1 MVWVLPSG
9 LKEVWR
15 MTLVKWEP
23 FRELMAMQ
31 DRMTRLFDDTLSHLW
46 KGEAGQGGWSPRVDV
61 VERGNEVILKAD
73 LPEMSQDEIGI
84 KVEDGTLTIEGE
96 EISKETNEENY
107 IQIERPYGTFRRAF
121 TIPRMID
128 QEKIKAS
135 YKDGV
140 LRIVLPKKEH
150 VYPKQISVE
159 T

>member
-1 MVWVLPSG
+1 
-9 LKEVWR
+9 

-31 DRMTRLFDDTLSHLW
+31 DRMTRLFDDTLSRIW
-46 KGEAGQGGWSPRVDV
+46 KGEVAQGIWTPPVDV
-61 VERGNEVILKAD
+61 VETRTEVILKAD

-96 EISKETNEENY
+96 RKFLKENPEESY
-107 IQIERPYGTFRRAF
+107 IQIERSYGTFRRTFA
-121 TIPRMID
+121 IPRMID

-150 VYPKQISVE
+150 IYPQQISVE

>member
-1 MVWVLPSG
+1 
-9 LKEVWR
+9 

-31 DRMTRLFDDTLSHLW
+31 DRMTRLFDDTLSRIW
-46 KGEAGQGGWSPRVDV
+46 KGEVAQGVWTPPVDV
-61 VERGNEVILKAD
+61 VETRTEIILKAD

-96 EISKETNEENY
+96 RKFLKENPEESY
-107 IQIERPYGTFRRAF
+107 IQIERSYGTFRRTFA
-121 TIPRMID
+121 IPRMID

-140 LRIVLPKKEH
+140 LRIVFPKKEH
-150 VYPKQISVE
+150 IYPKQISVE

>member
-1 MVWVLPSG
+1 
-9 LKEVWR
+9 

-31 DRMTRLFDDTLSHLW
+31 DRMTRLFDDTLSHIW
-46 KGEAGQGGWSPRVDV
+46 KGEVAQGIWSPPVDL
-61 VERGNEVILKAD
+61 VETRNEIILKAD

-96 EISKETNEENY
+96 RKFVKETPEENY
-107 IQIERPYGTFRRAF
+107 IQIERSYGTFRRTFAV
-121 TIPRMID
+121 PRMID

>member
-1 MVWVLPSG
+1 
-9 LKEVWR
+9 

-31 DRMTRLFDDTLSHLW
+31 DRMSRLFDDTLSRVW
-46 KGEAGQGGWSPRVDV
+46 KGEVAQGIWSPAVDV
-61 VERGNEVILKAD
+61 VETGTEIILKAD

-96 EISKETNEENY
+96 RKFVKETPEENY
-107 IQIERPYGTFRRAF
+107 IQIERSYGTFRRTFA
-121 TIPRMID
+121 IPKMID

-150 VYPKQISVE
+150 IYPKQISVE

>member
-1 MVWVLPSG
+1 
-9 LKEVWR
+9 

-31 DRMTRLFDDTLSHLW
+31 DRMTRLFDDTLSRIW
-46 KGEAGQGGWSPRVDV
+46 KGEGAQGIWSPPVDV
-61 VERGNEVILKAD
+61 VETGTEIILKAD

-96 EISKETNEENY
+96 RKFLKETPEENY
-107 IQIERPYGTFRRAF
+107 IQIERSYGTFRRTFA
-121 TIPRMID
+121 IPRMID

>member
-1 MVWVLPSG
+1 
-9 LKEVWR
+9 

-31 DRMTRLFDDTLSHLW
+31 DRMSRLFDDTLSRVW
-46 KGEAGQGGWSPRVDV
+46 KGEVAQGIWSPAVDV
-61 VERGNEVILKAD
+61 VETGTEIILKAD

-84 KVEDGTLTIEGE
+84 KVEEGTLTIEGE
-96 EISKETNEENY
+96 RKFLKETPEENY
-107 IQIERPYGTFRRAF
+107 IQIERSYGTFRRTFA
-121 TIPRMID
+121 IPRMID

-140 LRIVLPKKEH
+140 LRIILPKKEH

>member
-1 MVWVLPSG
+1 
-9 LKEVWR
+9 

-31 DRMTRLFDDTLSHLW
+31 DRMSRLFDDTLSRVW
-46 KGEAGQGGWSPRVDV
+46 KGEVAQGIWSPAVDV
-61 VERGNEVILKAD
+61 VETGTEIILKAD

-96 EISKETNEENY
+96 RKFLKETPEENY
-107 IQIERPYGTFRRAF
+107 IQIERSYGTFRRTFA
-121 TIPRMID
+121 IPRMID